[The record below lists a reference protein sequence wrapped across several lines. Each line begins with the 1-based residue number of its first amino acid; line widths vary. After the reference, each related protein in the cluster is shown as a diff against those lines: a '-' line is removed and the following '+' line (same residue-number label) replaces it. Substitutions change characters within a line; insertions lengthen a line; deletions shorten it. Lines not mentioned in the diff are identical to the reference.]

1 MRKVVL
7 FVTYTMAKPI
17 VGGAFIRAV
26 RVAGEMAKRGWHP
39 VIANW
44 GPLLDDPKVE
54 EAKGPVEFVLLD
66 RDRPGL
72 TQRGMQRQFAGYHPA
87 IVVMG
92 EGPFPAMELFYKAA
106 RNLDCP
112 FIVLDQFYNHELMP
126 WRKGV
131 DLALLYGLASVW
143 GDELRLEPPYE
154 IVSPF
159 IETVT
164 PQCELPVPERLHG
177 RQWIT
182 LVAYDDYVCQRGFEL
197 LARLDDKDAAIV
209 AISRDPETCSRTA
222 CFHDIDS
229 ARLITLP
236 LQSDANVF
244 GFFAASAV
252 TLVSNGFLQIMEA
265 LAMASPVIALERG
278 EGVGM
283 TGFNI
288 DQRFVPYVSFEH
300 NLEEQAVRLN
310 RWLKKSPISAELRAR
325 LTAERH
331 GLHYCVNRIEAV
343 YRHSQT
349 ESKWR
354 RAVRRWRGT
363 IAG

>member
-1 MRKVVL
+1 
-7 FVTYTMAKPI
+7 MAKPI

-26 RVAGEMAKRGWHP
+26 RLAGEMAKRGWHP

-44 GPLLDDPKVE
+44 GPLLEDPKVE
-54 EAKGPVEFVLLD
+54 EARGPVEFVLLD
-66 RDRPGL
+66 RDQPGL
-72 TQRGMQRQFAGYHPA
+72 TQRGMQRQFAGFNPA

-112 FIVLDQFYNHELMP
+112 FVVLDQFYNHELMP

-182 LVAYDDYVCQRGFEL
+182 LVAYDDYVCQRGFDL

-222 CFHDIDS
+222 CFHDPPPERCQCFWIFCRQRSDTRLQWVS
-229 ARLITLP
+229 ADHGGARYGESGDRVGERRGRWNDWVQYRP
-236 LQSDANVF
+236 AF
-244 GFFAASAV
+244 R
-252 TLVSNGFLQIMEA
+252 A
-265 LAMASPVIALERG
+265 L
-278 EGVGM
+278 
-283 TGFNI
+283 
-288 DQRFVPYVSFEH
+288 RFV
-300 NLEEQAVRLN
+300 
-310 RWLKKSPISAELRAR
+310 
-325 LTAERH
+325 
-331 GLHYCVNRIEAV
+331 
-343 YRHSQT
+343 
-349 ESKWR
+349 
-354 RAVRRWRGT
+354 
-363 IAG
+363 